1 MRSRSSS
8 GQASVEYVALVALVA
23 IVFAFAGS
31 FTLQGRAI
39 AAATMAQ
46 MRRGLCIVEG
56 HDCKD
61 PVEPCS
67 VSSHGSGTDVS
78 ATAYVIR
85 LGGGKFALI
94 DRLSNG
100 KATATIT
107 RHLDGGIAF
116 DAGHRLKIG
125 GRSAISANVRRAFL
139 ASAGN
144 GTIYTVDNETQAE
157 ALVLKLQKPNVDP
170 NFYTPAIR
178 EMWRKVDVAMPKIPP
193 PTGRFHKFEGK
204 VSLSGKV
211 LGGDSV
217 LGVRTD
223 ETTGKKTYYLS
234 AGVALDPA
242 GVVHASGTGK
252 IALTV
257 DKNDRPL
264 DLSLVGSGDLNGS
277 MDLPASVQSI
287 AGHVKAGRGR
297 TWELEGHL
305 DLTQPGRPSVW
316 NLVKDPAHLIGLMQ
330 NEGYVQFRAYD
341 TSEDGMGLQ
350 GQHKMFGAG
359 LTKSTSSKKLIAAIE
374 HTPEGFWVPRY
385 DCLAAAA

>member
-8 GQASVEYVALVALVA
+8 GQASVEYIAVVALVA
-23 IVFAFAGS
+23 IIFAVAGS

-67 VSSHGSGTDVS
+67 VSSHGSGTDFS

-85 LGGGKFALI
+85 LGAGKFALI

-107 RHLDGGIAF
+107 HHLDGGIAF
-116 DAGHRLKIG
+116 DAGRRLKIG
-125 GRSAISANVRRAFL
+125 GRSAISANVRAAVL
-139 ASAGN
+139 ASAGY

-157 ALVLKLQKPNVDP
+157 AVVLKLQKPNVDP

-217 LGVRTD
+217 LGMSTD
-223 ETTGKKTYYLS
+223 EMTGKKTYYLS
-234 AGVALDPA
+234 AGIALDPA

-257 DKNDRPL
+257 DRNDRPL

-287 AGHVKAGRGR
+287 AGHVKAGKGR

-316 NLVKDPAHLIGLMQ
+316 NLVKDPAQLIHLMQ
-330 NEGYVQFRAYD
+330 NDGYVQFRAYD
-341 TSEDGMGLQ
+341 TSEDGLGLEAD
-350 GQHKMFGAG
+350 GKAFGGGFDYKETKQHLVTA
-359 LTKSTSSKKLIAAIE
+359 LD
-374 HTPEGFWVPRY
+374 HTREGFWVPRY
-385 DCLAAAA
+385 DCLEAAA